1 MDFVYV
7 LKRETGNVSKPV
19 VVDTVQYRHLKRC
32 SHASRGDVLQ
42 GLAPHRH
49 VVSQPAMFVLFFRHS
64 VDLQVDTMEA
74 IFPRLQSEIPTL
86 SEQDAV
92 CCSVKQIE
100 ANAFRVPIRIKQT
113 RRFLW

>member
-7 LKRETGNVSKPV
+7 LNRETGNVSKPV

-74 IFPRLQSEIPTL
+74 SFPRLQSEIPTL
-86 SEQDAV
+86 SERSEEHTSELQSRLHLV
-92 CCSVKQIE
+92 C
-100 ANAFRVPIRIKQT
+100 R
-113 RRFLW
+113 